1 MPTIEMPESVPQQ
14 IEKFMHSVNFKK
26 TTVTYIASRIPEE
39 KIQDLRQAFQKL
51 DVNGDG
57 VLSKQELMKGV
68 MEIPGCNIQSQDW
81 DMIVDMMDTNK
92 NGNIDYTEFIA
103 ACMQSSVYANDE
115 TQLKSAFEFFDKDK
129 NGSITI
135 DELRQTLRDDHV
147 LLSDSKIE
155 ALIREVDFNQDGVID
170 YHEFIKMMK
179 EENLI

>member
-1 MPTIEMPESVPQQ
+1 
-14 IEKFMHSVNFKK
+14 
-26 TTVTYIASRIPEE
+26 
-39 KIQDLRQAFQKL
+39 
-51 DVNGDG
+51 
-57 VLSKQELMKGV
+57 
-68 MEIPGCNIQSQDW
+68 
-81 DMIVDMMDTNK
+81 MIVDMMDTNK